1 LRNPLLSKQLRD
13 NLEFLEQPRY
23 TERDSTVVFNK
34 LFKLYLFLQLFLSR
48 QEKTTEGISK
58 LSSVLKDG
66 GEQLSESAS
75 KVVEEMKM
83 SETFKKGQQVSE
95 DIGKSAQEA
104 FTKVK
109 EQSEEISKTEAAKTV
124 TKV

>member
-1 LRNPLLSKQLRD
+1 
-13 NLEFLEQPRY
+13 
-23 TERDSTVVFNK
+23 
-34 LFKLYLFLQLFLSR
+34 
-48 QEKTTEGISK
+48 
-58 LSSVLKDG
+58 
-66 GEQLSESAS
+66 
-75 KVVEEMKM
+75 MKM